1 MNYTV
6 DVNPKR
12 NGSFLAEIRLRFQDG
27 AIVVNQA
34 AIYRNWKGES
44 FMSMPHR
51 TRKETK
57 EIQNVCF
64 PITSE
69 FSAELKECIMQQ
81 YEEKLEQQHR
91 EKPNKQVL
99 VR

>member
-1 MNYTV
+1 M
-6 DVNPKR
+6 
-12 NGSFLAEIRLRFQDG
+12 
-27 AIVVNQA
+27 VNQA

-44 FMSMPHR
+44 FVSMPHR
-51 TRKETK
+51 TRRDTK
-57 EIQNVCF
+57 EIQIVCF

-69 FSAELKECIMQQ
+69 FSAELKECVMQH

-91 EKPNKQVL
+91 EEPNKQTP